1 MKSSMRFDLVDL
13 CLFLMVVE
21 GGEHHAWRRAG
32 RHGVGLGKRTNSPDG
47 GQPRRTAPGAGFVTL
62 TDDGRMV
69 LRDWPVSGRCDGTLP
84 LPGCFGPEPSQ
95 RGSRNE
101 VALNIKCIVDGSM
114 DAEKAL
120 SGSC

>member
-1 MKSSMRFDLVDL
+1 MFRSY
-13 CLFLMVVE
+13 FLGSCWNE
-21 GGEHHAWRRAG
+21 ISNHASRLKRHGVTRVSRRTVLNRAANATRAG
-32 RHGVGLGKRTNSPDG
+32 RHPC
-47 GQPRRTAPGAGFVTL
+47 GFVTV
-62 TDDGRMV
+62 TNDGRMV
-69 LRDWPVSGRCDGTLP
+69 FRDWPISSRCDGTLP
-84 LPGCFGPEPSQ
+84 LPGCFGPELSQ